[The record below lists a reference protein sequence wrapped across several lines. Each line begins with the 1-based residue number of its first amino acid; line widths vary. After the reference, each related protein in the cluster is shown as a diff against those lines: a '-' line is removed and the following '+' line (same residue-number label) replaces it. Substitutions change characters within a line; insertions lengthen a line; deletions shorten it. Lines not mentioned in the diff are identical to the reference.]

1 MWAAQAVDGDDRQA
15 GQEAAGI
22 AVKLILW
29 TKSRRFTFA
38 SIALVVASVSFA
50 YAAVGHGLETELGR
64 AFSRAL
70 FPFSPSVSPVHHA
83 DRTEVLLWWV
93 AILLA
98 GAALT
103 TGIVAIR
110 RKEPVLRSFVVTAM
124 LLWVVWH
131 LWFWFT
137 EWTEIRLLVLLG
149 IVLPIV
155 GGIGGMAVAFVSAAR
170 RTGWN
175 RSAPRH
181 LVLSTVCGALLGVII
196 LALLYLSDG
205 TLWIR

>member
-15 GQEAAGI
+15 GQEAVGT

-50 YAAVGHGLETELGR
+50 SAAFGHGLERELSR
-64 AFSRAL
+64 FFAFFPLSR
-70 FPFSPSVSPVHHA
+70 PSVSPVHHA

-103 TGIVAIR
+103 TGVFAIR

-124 LLWVVWH
+124 LLWIVWH

-196 LALLYLSDG
+196 PALLYLSDG